1 MTLLVAAACGGAGN
15 RYQGMDAEA
24 LYRVATEEYAE
35 NEFANAADALDRILI
50 AYADWERLPDAR
62 MLLAHAHYGD
72 GDYLT
77 ARSEYVRFL
86 DRYGGHE
93 DAVVAALG
101 VCRSL
106 AALSPDMPRDQVFT
120 RDAITVCRN
129 VLLDYHGTRQALDA
143 AGLANSMRLKL
154 AEKEY
159 LTADF
164 YFRRKL
170 YFSAIKYYEF
180 VVDLFAEPDFAPKSL
195 AGIYYSNVAIGYE
208 DEAEAAK
215 LRLLER
221 YPESPEAASMRSNAS
236 GS

>member
-1 MTLLVAAACGGAGN
+1 
-15 RYQGMDAEA
+15 
-24 LYRVATEEYAE
+24 
-35 NEFANAADALDRILI
+35 
-50 AYADWERLPDAR
+50 
-62 MLLAHAHYGD
+62 
-72 GDYLT
+72 
-77 ARSEYVRFL
+77 
-86 DRYGGHE
+86 
-93 DAVVAALG
+93 
-101 VCRSL
+101 
-106 AALSPDMPRDQVFT
+106 MPRDQVFT

-129 VLLDYHGTRQALDA
+129 VLLDYQGTRQAMDA
-143 AGLANSMRLKL
+143 ARLANSMRLKL

-180 VVDLFAEPDFAPKSL
+180 VVDLFAETDFAPKSL

>member
-1 MTLLVAAACGGAGN
+1 MT
-15 RYQGMDAEA
+15 
-24 LYRVATEEYAE
+24 ATTSRPA
-35 NEFANAADALDRILI
+35 
-50 AYADWERLPDAR
+50 
-62 MLLAHAHYGD
+62 
-72 GDYLT
+72 
-77 ARSEYVRFL
+77 EYVRFL

-129 VLLDYHGTRQALDA
+129 VLLDYQGTSQAIAA

-180 VVDLFAEPDFAPKSL
+180 VVELFAETDFAPKSL